1 METIVIVTLGVMLI
15 IALLQL
21 RSNNILLQSLTNK
34 LNAEKKA
41 NASHILKNKH
51 WQNQIEKLKYNL
63 ELNDKA
69 LQKAK
74 ESIIE
79 CRHSKIDELQT
90 KYKSSLLKIVER
102 DEVLRLRDLEITKLE
117 KTKKEYSA
125 RVYELSNE
133 KAIAVKETRSA
144 VKLCKESVA
153 TIAHLRAELD
163 SMELVLSKYTP
174 QPSLS
179 L

>member
-15 IALLQL
+15 IALLQI
-21 RSNNILLQSLTNK
+21 RKYIFDNEVLTNK
-34 LNAEKKA
+34 LDAEEKA
-41 NASHILKNKH
+41 NKSNVKKQVVLL
-51 WQNQIEKLKYNL
+51 NQIEKLKYNS

-153 TIAHLRAELD
+153 TVAKLRAELD
-163 SMELVLSKYTP
+163 SIEV
-174 QPSLS
+174 SLS
-179 L
+179 MLTTKNI

>member
-1 METIVIVTLGVMLI
+1 METIVIVALGVMLI
-15 IALLQL
+15 IALLQI
-21 RSNNILLQSLTNK
+21 RKYIFDNEVLTNK
-34 LNAEKKA
+34 LNAEFKA
-41 NASHILKNKH
+41 NICNVKKQKELQKQNDRLKN
-51 WQNQIEKLKYNL
+51 NL
-63 ELNDKA
+63 EINDKA

-90 KYKSSLLKIVER
+90 KYKSSLVKINER
-102 DEVLRLRDLEITKLE
+102 DELLRLRDLDITKLE

-133 KAIAVKETRSA
+133 KAIAIKETRSA

-153 TIAHLRAELD
+153 TVAQLRAELD
-163 SMELVLSKYTP
+163 SIEV
-174 QPSLS
+174 SLS
-179 L
+179 MLTTKNI

>member
-1 METIVIVTLGVMLI
+1 MERIVIVTLGVMLI
-15 IALLQL
+15 IALLQI
-21 RSNNILLQSLTNK
+21 RKYIFDNEVLTNK
-34 LNAEKKA
+34 LDAEEKA
-41 NASHILKNKH
+41 NKSNVKKQVVLL
-51 WQNQIEKLKYNL
+51 NQIEKLKYNL

-163 SMELVLSKYTP
+163 AMELLLT
-174 QPSLS
+174 LNEN
-179 L
+179 